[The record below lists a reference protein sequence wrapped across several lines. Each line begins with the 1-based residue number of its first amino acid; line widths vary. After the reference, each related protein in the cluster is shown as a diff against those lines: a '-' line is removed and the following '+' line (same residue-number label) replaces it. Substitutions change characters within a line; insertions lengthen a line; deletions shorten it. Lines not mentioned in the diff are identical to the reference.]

1 MLSNFNN
8 KSDENSAKVNQY
20 VVFVIEEQD
29 FGVDIT
35 QAKEIINQTEL
46 TSIPNAPNFVE
57 GVTNLR
63 GEIVPIINLDKRLGI
78 NNHDQEKEESKIII
92 VEFEN
97 TLVGMEVEDVEGIIR
112 LSTDDIGK
120 APKITQGVNQEYISG
135 VGKLEDENKLLILL
149 DLNKILTRDEIK
161 QLENIEKEDN

>member
-1 MLSNFNN
+1 MLSNFSD
-8 KSDENSAKVNQY
+8 KSEDNSASVNQY
-20 VVFVIEEQD
+20 VVFVIDEQN

-46 TSIPNAPNFVE
+46 TSIPNAPDFVE

-78 NNHDQEKEESKIII
+78 NNFDRKKESKIII

-112 LSTDDIGK
+112 LNTENIGK

-135 VGKLEDENKLLILL
+135 VGKLDDDNKLLILL

-161 QLENIEKEDN
+161 QLENIETENN

>member
-8 KSDENSAKVNQY
+8 KTEDKSVSVNQY
-20 VVFVIEEQD
+20 VVFIIDEQS

-46 TSIPNAPNFVE
+46 TSIPNAPDFVE

-78 NNHDQEKEESKIII
+78 NNSDQNKESKIII

-97 TLVGMEVEDVEGIIR
+97 TLVGMKVEDVEGIIR
-112 LSTDDIGK
+112 LNNEDIGK

-135 VGKLEDENKLLILL
+135 VGKLDDDNKLLILL
-149 DLNKILTRDEIK
+149 DLNKILTRDELK
-161 QLENIEKEDN
+161 QLENIEPKDN

>member
-1 MLSNFNN
+1 MLSNFND
-8 KSDENSAKVNQY
+8 KSDENSASVKQY

-35 QAKEIINQTEL
+35 QAKEIINETEL
-46 TSIPNAPNFVE
+46 TSIPNAPDFVE

-78 NNHDQEKEESKIII
+78 NNLEREKEETKIII

-112 LSTDDIGK
+112 LSTENIGK

-135 VGKLEDENKLLILL
+135 VGKLEEKNKLLILL
-149 DLNKILTRDEIK
+149 DLNKILTRDELK
-161 QLENIEKEDN
+161 QLENIDTNDN

>member
-1 MLSNFNN
+1 MLSNFDD
-8 KSDENSAKVNQY
+8 KSEDNSASVKQY
-20 VVFVIEEQD
+20 VVFVIEDQD

-46 TSIPNAPNFVE
+46 TSIPNAPDFVE

-63 GEIVPIINLDKRLGI
+63 GEIVPIINLDRRLGI
-78 NNHDQEKEESKIII
+78 NDLEREKEDTKIII

-112 LSTDDIGK
+112 LSTENIGE
-120 APKITQGVNQEYISG
+120 APKITQGVNKEYISG

-149 DLNKILTRDEIK
+149 DLNKILTRNELK
-161 QLENIEKEDN
+161 QLENIEVNNS

>member
-1 MLSNFNN
+1 MLSNFDD
-8 KSDENSAKVNQY
+8 KSEDNSASVKQY
-20 VVFVIEEQD
+20 VVFVIEDQD

-46 TSIPNAPNFVE
+46 TSIPNAPDFVE

-63 GEIVPIINLDKRLGI
+63 GEIVPIINLDRRLGI
-78 NNHDQEKEESKIII
+78 NDLEREKEDTKIII

-112 LSTDDIGK
+112 LSTENIGE
-120 APKITQGVNQEYISG
+120 APKITQGVNKEYISG
-135 VGKLEDENKLLILL
+135 VGKLEDKNKLLILL
-149 DLNKILTRDEIK
+149 DLNKILTRNELK
-161 QLENIEKEDN
+161 QLENIEANNS